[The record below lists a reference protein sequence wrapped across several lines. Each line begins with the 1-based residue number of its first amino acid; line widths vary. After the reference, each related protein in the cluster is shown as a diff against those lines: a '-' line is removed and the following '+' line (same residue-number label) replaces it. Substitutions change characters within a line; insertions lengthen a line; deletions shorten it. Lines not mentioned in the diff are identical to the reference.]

1 LKSENFHWA
10 PETLRVFLVAG
21 ALHRVKSAFCFDRD
35 RGFLKGWILWRFSKR
50 AFRTIDRWIK
60 FMGSAEIQ
68 GALWGAAPRD
78 WAAHQESTSLPLWS
92 DVLQAAGAA
101 PGVKIL
107 DAGCGA
113 GGACVEAA
121 KLGCEVTGVDASPAM
136 LAVARERT
144 PEARFEEADLE
155 SLPFDDSAFDAVIA
169 VNSVLYAAD
178 AAQAMKELARI
189 TRSSG
194 HVVITTWGRP
204 EACEMRDVFGA
215 VVSALPAKPPGGGPF
230 ALSAPGTLEGLLT
243 NAGLKVVAQGESRC
257 DFSYP
262 GFEVCW
268 RAMASAGPLRGAM
281 NAVGEA
287 KVRDAVAAAV
297 KGYTDGSG
305 VITLH
310 NTFIW
315 AAGERA

>member
-1 LKSENFHWA
+1 
-10 PETLRVFLVAG
+10 
-21 ALHRVKSAFCFDRD
+21 
-35 RGFLKGWILWRFSKR
+35 
-50 AFRTIDRWIK
+50 
-60 FMGSAEIQ
+60 MGSAEIQ
-68 GALWGAAPRD
+68 GVLWGAAPRD
-78 WAAHQESTSLPLWS
+78 WATYQEAASLQLWS
-92 DVLQAAGAA
+92 DVLKAVGAA

-121 KLGCEVTGVDASPAM
+121 KLGCEVTGVDASRAM
-136 LAVARERT
+136 LEVARERA
-144 PEARFEEADLE
+144 PEARFKEADLE
-155 SLPFDDSAFDAVIA
+155 SLPFDDYAFDAVIA

-178 AAQAMKELARI
+178 AAQAMKELARV

-194 HVVITTWGRP
+194 QVAITTWGQP

-215 VVSALPAKPPGGGPF
+215 VVNTLPAKPPGGGPF

-243 NAGLKVVAQGESRC
+243 NAGLKVVAQGEGRC

-262 GFEVCW
+262 DFEVCW
-268 RAMASAGPLRGAM
+268 RAMSSAGPLRGAM

-287 KVRDAVAAAV
+287 KVRAAVGAAV

-305 VITLH
+305 LITLH

-315 AAGERA
+315 AAGARA